1 MDCVSIPYCECK
13 RKLGRPFYLVRGSF
27 WKYERICTYKTHY
40 LYRQRYL
47 TAATYISS
55 RGFPSSLLSPTPS
68 LAYSPTSQP
77 VLLPGVDALNH
88 ARGQPISWV
97 VTYPDT
103 NDTSQEPKISLVLH
117 TATPKGG
124 ELFNNYGPKPNSE
137 LILGYG
143 FSIPRNPDDTIILKI
158 GGKFGDGKK
167 WEIGREA
174 QGVENM
180 WSELIKVFN
189 QDPSQN
195 PTYEDMLDASS
206 ALQEMVQ
213 NLIDRLPAEKMG
225 EMTDIRVEIMTM
237 FQDYLEGIYFPFI
250 LKLNIDAVKN
260 SGQRDILRSL
270 MEFAKERERR
280 ALDMARE
287 EGVEIVFDDEEN

>member
-1 MDCVSIPYCECK
+1 MVLS
-13 RKLGRPFYLVRGSF
+13 
-27 WKYERICTYKTHY
+27 ERTNKSVPTKSSTHH

-47 TAATYISS
+47 TAATYLSS
-55 RGFPSSLLSPTPS
+55 RSFPSSLLSSTPS

-97 VTYPDT
+97 VTYPNS
-103 NDTSQEPKISLVLH
+103 NDTSQEPRISLVLH
-117 TATPKGG
+117 TATPKGD

-143 FSIPRNPDDTIILKI
+143 FSISRNPDDTIVLKI
-158 GGKFGDGKK
+158 GGLEDGKR

-174 QGVENM
+174 NGVENM
-180 WSELIKVFN
+180 WTDFIKAFV
-189 QDPSQN
+189 QDSSQV

-213 NLIDRLPAEKMG
+213 TLIDRLPAERTA
-225 EMTDIRVEIMTM
+225 EMSHIRVEVMVM
-237 FQDYLEGIYFPFI
+237 FKDYLEGIYRLTFSYEI
-250 LKLNIDAVKN
+250 KHRCGGR
-260 SGQRDILRSL
+260 SGQRDILQSL
-270 MEFAKERERR
+270 MEFAKTQERR

-287 EGVEIVFDDEEN
+287 EGVEIVFDDED